1 MTKKEY
7 LDSLSE
13 QLGTMSYND
22 VKEILAEIEEHF
34 AEGIIAGKSE
44 SEISE
49 ALGDPKELGL
59 AYLDGNEAKIKSAL
73 RKVAP
78 KMEEMPKST
87 GRNTTGPLF
96 VVLFNLLVGIPV
108 WFILLAVLI
117 ILGIVDI
124 AMVASVVWLAF
135 LIPASGA
142 FIPGLIFLDISILF
156 GAIFLFCLLWFPVK
170 YFFISTGKYI
180 KWNQK
185 VWEEGF

>member
-7 LDSLSE
+7 LDSLSA

-44 SEISE
+44 DEISE

-59 AYLDGNEAKIKSAL
+59 AYLDGNEAKINSAL
-73 RKVAP
+73 KKVAP
-78 KMEEMPKST
+78 KMEEMSKDS

-108 WFILLAVLI
+108 WVILLAVLI
-117 ILGIVDI
+117 VLAIVDI
-124 AMVASVVWLAF
+124 LIVVAAAWIACF
-135 LIPASGA
+135 IPTSGA
-142 FIPGLIFLDISILF
+142 FMPGLILMALSLFF

-170 YFFISTGKYI
+170 YFFICTGKYI
-180 KWNQK
+180 EWNRK
-185 VWEEGF
+185 VWNEGF